1 MTDVRTSS
9 RPRGIGAANQDLI
22 DKSQYYMR
30 MYRSPIIH
38 RPQVVVDQFHIL
50 YNLFLLGDL
59 FTELEETPPRALNI
73 IQREMPLLFRE
84 WISFRICTYVAAY
97 PAAAR
102 TLRWIYESSLA
113 STIAV
118 VSSSLLGGT
127 SNKPLSVSQ
136 FRKWLWKY
144 DHRKAKFPMKD
155 GLVAIG
161 LSTQDQARYLELYST
176 LCKYSHLSER
186 LVIRPGWLPDLQFD
200 PTKFDAISR
209 FAYRTTDLAIYSI
222 IRAITCHWE
231 LKEFWKSYLDR
242 FRADSEYGVGKLR
255 LPLTY
260 AIVRDNAC
268 KTRNSVRIGTYA
280 RTKRLLRVCRANG
293 AHTQEAP
300 SCSSSKTYERY
311 SIVATRVWSFN
322 GRLHLPKSG

>member
-1 MTDVRTSS
+1 VALPLFLDAIRRQSTVTNTLTPSS
-9 RPRGIGAANQDLI
+9 STGIWAAKEDLT
-22 DKSQYYMR
+22 DKSRYYME
-30 MYRSPIIH
+30 MYRSVIKN
-38 RPQVVVDQFHIL
+38 RSQVVVDQFHIL

-59 FTELEETPPRALNI
+59 FTELEEEPPRALNI
-73 IQREMPLLFRE
+73 IQLEMPLIFRE

-136 FRKWLWKY
+136 FRRWLWKY
-144 DHRKAKFPMKD
+144 DHRKAKLPMKD
-155 GLVAIG
+155 GLAAIG
-161 LSTQDQARYLELYST
+161 LSTQDQARCLRLFST

-186 LVIRPGWLPDLQFD
+186 LVMRPEWLPDLQFY

-209 FAYRTTDLAIYSI
+209 LAYKTTDLALYSI

-231 LKEFWKSYLDR
+231 LKEFWESYLDR
-242 FRADSEYGVGKLR
+242 FRADSEYGVSKR
-255 LPLTY
+255 KLPLAY
-260 AIVRDNAC
+260 AIARDNA
-268 KTRNSVRIGTYA
+268 
-280 RTKRLLRVCRANG
+280 
-293 AHTQEAP
+293 
-300 SCSSSKTYERY
+300 
-311 SIVATRVWSFN
+311 
-322 GRLHLPKSG
+322 